1 MRSVKGFSVPARCR
15 RRSGVRAHEERS
27 MRAKRTKRTKRAKPI
42 QQRVEG
48 LPERLRLTID
58 SYGSISM
65 TATAIKRSEGA
76 LRKWILGTAEPNA
89 SDLRSICEVTGTQI
103 NWLLFG

>member
-1 MRSVKGFSVPARCR
+1 
-15 RRSGVRAHEERS
+15 
-27 MRAKRTKRTKRAKPI
+27 MRAKRAKRTRRAKRVK
-42 QQRVEG
+42 QRVDG
-48 LPERLRLTID
+48 LPERLRLTIE

-76 LRKWILGTAEPNA
+76 LRKWILGTSEPNA

-103 NWLLFG
+103 DWLLFGINSSP